1 MKLRRIGEFLQCPE
15 GCGWREAEPERHC
28 PHVTLA
34 QAQAAVGKAAA
45 VRKGGGLYG
54 PPAHKGTAV
63 SPLARE
69 LAADATEAFREGRQL
84 EEQRRRDRERHEA
97 RLIGTR

>member
-15 GCGWREAEPERHC
+15 GCAWREDMPDLHC

-34 QAQAAVGKAAA
+34 QAQAAVGKAA
-45 VRKGGGLYG
+45 VRRSGGLYG
-54 PPAHKGTAV
+54 PPAHKRAV

-69 LAADATEAFREGRQL
+69 LAADAAEAFRKDLQL
-84 EEQRRRDRERHEA
+84 AEQRRRDRERHEA